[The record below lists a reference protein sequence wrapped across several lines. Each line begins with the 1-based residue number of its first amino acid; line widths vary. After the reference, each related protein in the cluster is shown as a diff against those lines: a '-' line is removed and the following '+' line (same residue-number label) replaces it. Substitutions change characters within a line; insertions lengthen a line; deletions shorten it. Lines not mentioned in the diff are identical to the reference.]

1 MTAEH
6 PSRPARTPVLQAVG
20 AALARHAKLVVVAW
34 IIITALCYAGA
45 TGALGVPSLFSRL
58 HQAEPYVPSESH
70 EGTDLLTGAADAGPS
85 VLIRVDGAPS
95 TDPAVARAGAD
106 LQRRMAQTAS
116 VTSVRSPFVVPG
128 GAKTPQTAPLF
139 AKDGTSFMV
148 VAVLDK
154 DLSQTRRYE
163 LAQDLERQAKDAF
176 TGIGTGPA
184 ARVSAGGGVT
194 FLHDMTGQIQADL
207 ARGEGL
213 ALPLSLVVMVFVFGG
228 FLAAG
233 LPIVGAVAAI
243 AGGLASLWGFSF
255 VTELD
260 ATVVNITTLLGLALC
275 IDYGLLIVSRFR
287 EEVRRVAPH
296 LSRDELD
303 RDHLIEATA
312 HTVAT
317 AGRTVFFSAVIV
329 AISLAG
335 LTVFP
340 APVIRAVGLAGV
352 TVVLVA
358 LLVAL
363 TLVPA
368 LCTLGGRRI
377 VRLRSDDSPD
387 EGLFARLA
395 RFVARAYL
403 PVVLLSAAL
412 LVALA
417 WPSLSMRQVSSST
430 ELLPA
435 ANAQRQFLEG
445 ARRDFPLTTEP
456 TAIVVARASEAEL
469 TAYGR
474 DVAAG
479 LPGVSGVDPV
489 RRVDAEHVAMGV
501 RAETAAPGNDVG
513 RRIVD
518 DLRAHRPAYQTWVT
532 GSDARLADYL
542 DAIGARAPW
551 AIGIVALATVVLMF
565 LMTGSLALPTKALL
579 FNVLSLGASLG
590 VLTWIFQ
597 EGHLQGVLGFTS
609 TGGVESVTPVIMLA
623 FGFGLAMDYELFL
636 LSRIVEL
643 HEKGYEDARAVEL
656 GLQRSGKII
665 TSAALL
671 ILIVLGGLAFAK
683 MLIVQQ
689 IGIGLAISVLLD
701 ATLVRMLLV
710 PATMHLLG
718 RWNWWAPAPM
728 KRWYERHGIAH

>member
-1 MTAEH
+1 M
-6 PSRPARTPVLQAVG
+6 G
-20 AALARHAKLVVVAW
+20 AALARHARLVVVVW
-34 IIITALCYAGA
+34 IVVTGLCYAGA

-70 EGTDLLTGAADAGPS
+70 EGSDLLNAAPDTGPS
-85 VLIRVDGAPS
+85 VLVRVDGVAS
-95 TDPAVARAGAD
+95 TDPAVAKAGTD
-106 LQRRMAQTAS
+106 LQRRLAGTAG
-116 VTSVRSPFVVPG
+116 VISVRSPFVAPG

-139 AKDGTSFMV
+139 AGTGEAFMV
-148 VAVLDK
+148 VAVLDREA
-154 DLSQTRRYE
+154 SQARRYE
-163 LAQDLERQAKDAF
+163 LAQDVAKQAEDAF
-176 TGIGTGPA
+176 AGTP

-194 FLHDMTGQIQADL
+194 FLHDMTAQIQSDL

-213 ALPLSLVVMVFVFGG
+213 ALPLSLVVMVVVFGG

-233 LPIVGAVAAI
+233 LPVVGALAAI

-296 LSRDELD
+296 LTRAELD
-303 RDHLIEATA
+303 REHLIEATA
-312 HTVAT
+312 HTVGT

-352 TVVLVA
+352 TVVVVA

-377 VRLRSDDSPD
+377 VRRRSDDSPD
-387 EGLFARLA
+387 EGVFARLA
-395 RFVARAYL
+395 RFVRRAYL
-403 PVVLLSAAL
+403 PVVLVSTAIL
-412 LVALA
+412 LLLA
-417 WPSLSMRQVSSST
+417 WPAVSMRQVSSST
-430 ELLPA
+430 ELLPTS
-435 ANAQRQFLEG
+435 NGQRSFLEA

-456 TAIVVARASEAEL
+456 TAIVVARASEQEL

-474 DVAAG
+474 EVASSV
-479 LPGVSGVDPV
+479 PGVSSVDPV
-489 RRVDAEHVAMGV
+489 RRLDADHVAMGV
-501 RAETAAPGNDVG
+501 RAEHASPRNDVG
-513 RRIVD
+513 RRVVD
-518 DLRAHRPAYQTWVT
+518 DLRAHRPAYQSWVT

-542 DAIGARAPW
+542 DAIRARAPF
-551 AIGIVALATVVLMF
+551 AIGIVAIATVVLMF
-565 LMTGSLALPTKALL
+565 LMTGSIALPIKALI

-590 VLTWIFQ
+590 ILTWIFQ
-597 EGHLQGVLGFTS
+597 DGHLEGLLGFTS
-609 TGGVESVTPVIMLA
+609 TGGIESVTPVIMLA

-643 HEKGYEDARAVEL
+643 HEQGHGDAHAVEL
-656 GLQRSGKII
+656 GLQRSGRII

-671 ILIVLGGLAFAK
+671 ILIVLAGLALGK

-689 IGIGLAISVLLD
+689 IGVGLAISVLLD

-728 KRWYERHGIAH
+728 KRWYARHGIAH